1 MKITAI
7 TAEFNPFHKGHLIP
21 LKYAKSALS
30 SDYCIAI
37 MSPSFVQ
44 RGEGAFFS
52 KQNRVEMA
60 LKCGFDCVLELP
72 HKNALQSAEG
82 FCTGAIELANHT
94 NIITDICF
102 GSEYIDLEV
111 LKDIANLLTNESEE
125 YKTYIKDSQKK
136 GASYAKAVF
145 SYLESHYKLTEK
157 ESRELSSPNSI
168 LALEYLKAI
177 NKTNSKII
185 PHSISREKGSYHSNE
200 VSYSA
205 EYIRKN
211 YDNLE
216 AVKGIIPAETYDDYK
231 KLIHNNEFITI
242 NDFSDLLNLSLI
254 NYFSENMPENDL
266 ELRIKNNL
274 DQFLC
279 ASQFIELIKTKDKTY
294 SSISRKLF
302 RLLLGIDK
310 LNYDS
315 INYIRVLGFNKSSSN
330 LVSMLKESS
339 DIPVIINTAK
349 DSKELSQKAREEFNL
364 NIKAEEIYKIV
375 LKSKSKKIYKNEFSE
390 KYPIIK

>member
-1 MKITAI
+1 
-7 TAEFNPFHKGHLIP
+7 
-21 LKYAKSALS
+21 
-30 SDYCIAI
+30 
-37 MSPSFVQ
+37 
-44 RGEGAFFS
+44 
-52 KQNRVEMA
+52 MA

-145 SYLESHYKLTEK
+145 SYLEGHYKLTEK

-205 EYIRKN
+205 EYIRNN

-254 NYFSENMPENDL
+254 NYFSEYMPENDL

-274 DQFLC
+274 DQFLST
-279 ASQFIELIKTKDKTY
+279 SQFIELIKTKDKTY

-302 RLLLGIDK
+302 RILLGIDK

-315 INYIRVLGFNKSSSN
+315 INYIRALGFNKSSSN

-375 LKSKSKKIYKNEFSE
+375 LKSKSKKNYKNEFSE